1 MKTSSLRRRLL
12 GLGLVLL
19 ALPAFAVPVAAP
31 RGSHPAA
38 RDARGPSSLPPMLA
52 SLVASGK
59 LKVLSQFTTEV
70 PGLTGYVI
78 NSAENGNQVIYS
90 EDGYLFV
97 GHLISPKGADLTDD
111 YRERYTPKPDFR
123 AVVSKLDSAGHLI
136 SEGRANAPLIY
147 VFADPNCSICY
158 RFYKMAEP
166 LVSSGRLQLRWVMV
180 AFLESS
186 SAAKATAILSAR
198 DPRGALHA
206 DEDRFDTVHEAGGIA
221 PARTQAKVLQ
231 DVLQAHLSVM
241 DAVGGIGTPTLL
253 YRDERGHWATVV
265 GLPTSDWLTGYAA
278 GKHLPPQPEG

>member
-1 MKTSSLRRRLL
+1 MT
-12 GLGLVLL
+12 
-19 ALPAFAVPVAAP
+19 AAAP
-31 RGSHPAA
+31 GGNAPGARG
-38 RDARGPSSLPPMLA
+38 ARGPSSLPPMLA

-70 PGLTGYVI
+70 PGLTGYII
-78 NSAENGNQVIYS
+78 NSAQNGNQVIYG

-123 AVVSKLDSAGHLI
+123 AVVSKLDGAGHLI
-136 SEGRANAPLIY
+136 SEGRAGAPLIY

-231 DVLQAHLSVM
+231 DVLQAHLSAM
-241 DAVGGIGTPTLL
+241 DSIGGIGTPTLL
-253 YRDERGHWATVV
+253 YRDERGQWATIV

-278 GKHLPPQPEG
+278 GKHPRHPEG